1 MPDADYLNKLD
12 LAREFYRRIGW
23 SFAHLRAS
31 KDLPSGDVARGV
43 NRVWS
48 RAMTRVTVLD
58 VARISHVVE
67 RAGGCVAYE
76 EASAAIEPGPV
87 GRSKLAALHVRRV
100 VRIDLS
106 KGLTSASPVGL
117 ISDGETVL

>member
-1 MPDADYLNKLD
+1 M
-12 LAREFYRRIGW
+12 
-23 SFAHLRAS
+23 
-31 KDLPSGDVARGV
+31 
-43 NRVWS
+43 NRVSS

-58 VARISHVVE
+58 VARVSHVVE

-117 ISDGETVL
+117 ISDRETVL